1 MDRFP
6 PEAWRRL
13 GLALERRRAEL
24 GYGFRQRG
32 RFAHEQ
38 GGGQLSIKTI
48 SRLEKG
54 ERDSY
59 PEATV
64 ATAEA
69 MYRWAPGSFASV
81 LAGGEPDPLVSEPL
95 MPGPVPP

>member
-81 LAGGEPDPLVSEPL
+81 LGGGEPDPLVSIHR
-95 MPGPVPP
+95 GFSFTG